1 MAAEIYREFHPFAL
15 DSKNNIHYTKK
26 WETDNV
32 LGCKGGIVMTKE
44 EKKEILFG
52 RKEESDGYTV
62 TLMGHWNNDSGCRL
76 D

>member
-1 MAAEIYREFHPFAL
+1 MHLTVKIISITL
-15 DSKNNIHYTKK
+15 KK

>member
-1 MAAEIYREFHPFAL
+1 MKTHE
-15 DSKNNIHYTKK
+15 
-26 WETDNV
+26 
-32 LGCKGGIVMTKE
+32 TKE